1 MPTPGWPAK
10 RVLGAFD
17 AQIKVA
23 IGIGVALSA
32 IASLLG
38 CCFCPSATKSRDETA
53 GIVVHQ
59 ALASLSAPKKGPRR
73 ERGLKKGCFVRGAYW
88 LTQVGN
94 LSIYLV
100 AGQGP

>member
-32 IASLLG
+32 IAFLLG

-73 ERGLKKGCFVRGAYW
+73 ERGLK
-88 LTQVGN
+88 QN
-94 LSIYLV
+94 
-100 AGQGP
+100 